1 MIKPFPIQAY
11 HANSKMNHI
20 GDPMTQHAEKIALV
34 TGAGKGIGSAVAAEL
49 AGQGIFVYIN
59 YRSDGIAAAQTLEKI
74 NICGGHGAL
83 LPFDVTNSEDSR
95 KAVQTIL
102 KEKGKIDIL
111 VNNAGIRNDGLFAMM
126 KEDSWLQVIHT
137 NLTSFYNVT
146 KPVVKYMLK
155 NRAGRIVTITSAAGQ
170 MGNAGQVN
178 YSAAKSGLIG
188 ATKALAR
195 EVGNRNIT
203 VNAVS
208 PGFIE
213 TRMLDGIK
221 MDSLIDAIPAKRL
234 GKPEEIAYAVAF
246 LCSEKAAYINGQ
258 VIGVNGGM
266 I

>member
-1 MIKPFPIQAY
+1 
-11 HANSKMNHI
+11 
-20 GDPMTQHAEKIALV
+20 MTQNNEKIALV
-34 TGAGKGIGSAVAAEL
+34 TGAGKGIGRAIAMAL

-59 YRSDGIAAAQTLEKI
+59 YLSDRTSAARTLEDI
-74 NICGGHGAL
+74 NACNGHGAL
-83 LPFDVTNSEDSR
+83 LPFDVTRSEDSK

-102 KEKGKIDIL
+102 KDKGKIDIL
-111 VNNAGIRNDGLFAMM
+111 VNNAGIRNDGLLAMM
-126 KEDSWLQVIHT
+126 KEDSWQNVINT

-146 KPVVKYMLK
+146 KPVVKQMLK
-155 NRAGRIVTITSAAGQ
+155 NRSGRIVNVTSAAGQ

-213 TRMLDGIK
+213 TRMLEG
-221 MDSLIDAIPAKRL
+221 MDTGRILDTIPAKRL
-234 GKPEEIAYAVAF
+234 GRPEEVAHAVAF
-246 LCSEKAAYINGQ
+246 LCSDKAAYINGQ
-258 VIGVNGGM
+258 ILGVNGGL